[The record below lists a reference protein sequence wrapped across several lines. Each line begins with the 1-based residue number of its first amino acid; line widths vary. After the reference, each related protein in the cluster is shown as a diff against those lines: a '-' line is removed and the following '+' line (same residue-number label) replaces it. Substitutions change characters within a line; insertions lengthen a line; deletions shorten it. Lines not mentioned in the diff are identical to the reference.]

1 MVVVQADIYRRQRR
15 KVKICVALV
24 TISMQLQHT
33 RQCWQKQRRKKE
45 RIWPHSHATGMRCE
59 KPPPL
64 QHIWPWI
71 TESVHWWWGRAR
83 NRAVAAHRACTH
95 KIWKS
100 AAFSRK
106 IGRTQSLGLLF
117 SNLQKNIL
125 RKKVISEKCC
135 RRVSGGACAF
145 SVLWLLCV
153 VYTLLSCWKMVLECT
168 CFNFQW
174 LENFYHNTFLHKHLD

>member
-1 MVVVQADIYRRQRR
+1 MPHTWISGGGASRYLQEATQESKNLCCTGYNFHAAAAH
-15 KVKICVALV
+15 KAVA
-24 TISMQLQHT
+24 
-33 RQCWQKQRRKKE
+33 KAEKKKKE

-168 CFNFQW
+168 CCNF
-174 LENFYHNTFLHKHLD
+174 